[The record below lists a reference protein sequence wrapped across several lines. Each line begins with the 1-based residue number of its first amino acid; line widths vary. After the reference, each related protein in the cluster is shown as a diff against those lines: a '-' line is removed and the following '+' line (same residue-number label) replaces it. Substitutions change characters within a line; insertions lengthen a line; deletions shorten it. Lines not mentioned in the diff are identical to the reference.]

1 MKKIIPFLLLVSFSL
16 VVLYSCSN
24 NTDQEPER
32 IRGEETPVTHF
43 EYTEKKDGT
52 IAITKNVAGDDSI
65 VIPSKIDGKKVTEIA
80 DRAFYGHNWVVSVD
94 IPDTVTVIGNYAFYR
109 CIKLKT
115 VVLPKNLE
123 VIKDGAFVECE
134 MLSDVTL
141 PNTLNVLGMSAF
153 AKTGIKTVT
162 LEEGLDDI
170 GVGAFL
176 GTQLKEI
183 VLPSSIKT
191 VGQMA
196 FANCPE
202 LESVTLN
209 EGLVTIGYEAF
220 ALNPKI
226 TEIIIPKSVEQVYDN
241 SFKNSPNLKK
251 IKFEGNAPEGFYSE
265 ERLGLDEMNFT
276 VYYHEGAEGF
286 TSPEWNGY
294 PTEIW

>member
-1 MKKIIPFLLLVSFSL
+1 
-16 VVLYSCSN
+16 
-24 NTDQEPER
+24 
-32 IRGEETPVTHF
+32 
-43 EYTEKKDGT
+43 
-52 IAITKNVAGDDSI
+52 
-65 VIPSKIDGKKVTEIA
+65 
-80 DRAFYGHNWVVSVD
+80 
-94 IPDTVTVIGNYAFYR
+94 
-109 CIKLKT
+109 
-115 VVLPKNLE
+115 
-123 VIKDGAFVECE
+123 
-134 MLSDVTL
+134 
-141 PNTLNVLGMSAF
+141 
-153 AKTGIKTVT
+153 
-162 LEEGLDDI
+162 
-170 GVGAFL
+170 
-176 GTQLKEI
+176 
-183 VLPSSIKT
+183 
-191 VGQMA
+191 MA

-226 TEIIIPKSVEQVYDN
+226 TEIIIPKSVEQVYEN

>member
-1 MKKIIPFLLLVSFSL
+1 MKRTVLSFLMLILCMTAFC
-16 VVLYSCSN
+16 SCIN

-52 IAITKNVAGDDSI
+52 IAITKNVSGDDSI
-65 VIPSKIDGKKVTEIA
+65 VIPSKIDGKKVTEIGEL
-80 DRAFYGHNWVVSVD
+80 AFYGNNWVLSVD

-115 VVLPKNLE
+115 VVMPKNLE
-123 VIKDGAFVECE
+123 VIKDCAFIECE
-134 MLSDVTL
+134 ALSDVTI
-141 PNTLNVLGMSAF
+141 PNTLNVLGMCAF

-162 LEEGLDDI
+162 LEEGLDNI

-176 GTQLKEI
+176 ETQLKEI

-226 TEIIIPKSVEQVYDN
+226 TEIIIPKSVEQVYEN
-241 SFKNSPNLKK
+241 SFINSPNLKK

-265 ERLGLDEMNFT
+265 ERFGLDEMNFT
-276 VYYHEGAEGF
+276 VYYHQGAEGF